1 MLYGH
6 ASYCIGDEEWRT
18 CRLGF
23 FYFCFRD
30 EKWMRDLK
38 AMKAMKAESQ
48 QLCRCC
54 WLWALWNEMWVV

>member
-23 FYFCFRD
+23 FLISCFRD
-30 EKWMRDLK
+30 EKWMRDFEGDEGDEGGIAAAVPVLLVLG
-38 AMKAMKAESQ
+38 AVE
-48 QLCRCC
+48 
-54 WLWALWNEMWVV
+54 